1 MDSGYLY
8 FLELVDTQVIIHD
21 TQTCILT
28 RRNESK
34 QAGLT
39 KHFNH
44 LTRCLELTPANNE
57 AVFEDILI
65 LDHDLNGN
73 EGLHQIIIILI
84 MVPI

>member
-34 QAGLT
+34 QAMFRAHT
-39 KHFNH
+39 SQH
-44 LTRCLELTPANNE
+44 E